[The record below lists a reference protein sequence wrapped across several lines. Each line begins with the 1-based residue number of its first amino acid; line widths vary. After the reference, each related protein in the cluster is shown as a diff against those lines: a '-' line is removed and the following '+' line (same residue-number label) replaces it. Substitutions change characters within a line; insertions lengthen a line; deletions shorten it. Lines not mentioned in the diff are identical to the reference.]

1 MLGLYKELDLEK
13 SSLLSP
19 GFELYIE
26 FDDWNIIFPYLRA
39 ARGSILKK
47 QLCFYLN
54 DSEGNIRRKG
64 KKYVACLSA
73 PWKAFRVDVYR
84 KQEWIRGLKSCVG
97 LVSM

>member
-1 MLGLYKELDLEK
+1 MLDLYKELDLEK
-13 SSLLSP
+13 SSLLTP

-26 FDDWNIIFPYLRA
+26 FDDWNIIFPYLRT

-73 PWKAFRVDVYR
+73 HWKAFKVDAYR
-84 KQEWIRGLKSCVG
+84 KQEWIRGLKRCVG